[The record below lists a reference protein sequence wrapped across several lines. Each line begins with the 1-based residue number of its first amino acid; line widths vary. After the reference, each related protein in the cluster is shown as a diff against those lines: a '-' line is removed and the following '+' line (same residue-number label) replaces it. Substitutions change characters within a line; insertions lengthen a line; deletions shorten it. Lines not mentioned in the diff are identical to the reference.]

1 MTANPTMTPA
11 DGPSDALVQ
20 TNAASVVE
28 IARRLREDLR
38 AIDELRRRDARDE
51 ETLETLRL
59 RDLEATTASWML
71 RRRKLKQS
79 SLGDCERAQL
89 RELFDAL
96 DADGGGEVE
105 FDEVVGAFAVVMG
118 GSDAEAA
125 ARELFARIDV
135 DGSGTLD
142 FQEFTRLMSDLES
155 AREQGSSSGDERGAI
170 FRQAAAA
177 LQTRRCVSD
186 FIEQWSGR
194 DGGRAKH
201 NASN

>member
-1 MTANPTMTPA
+1 MTPA

-20 TNAASVVE
+20 TNASSVVE

-59 RDLEATTASWML
+59 RELEATTASWML

-79 SLGDCERAQL
+79 TLDDCERAQL

-142 FQEFTRLMSDLES
+142 FQEFTRLMSDLEC
-155 AREQGSSSGDERGAI
+155 AREQGSSGGDERGAI

-194 DGGRAKH
+194 DGARAKH
-201 NASN
+201 HAFN

>member
-1 MTANPTMTPA
+1 MTLTDPR
-11 DGPSDALVQ
+11 SDRALVQ
-20 TNAASVVE
+20 TNASSVID

-38 AIDELRRRDARDE
+38 AIDELRRRDARGE
-51 ETLETLRL
+51 ESLETFRL
-59 RDLEATTASWML
+59 RDLEAKTASWLL

-79 SLGDCERAQL
+79 SLGDRERTQL

-155 AREQGSSSGDERGAI
+155 AREQGSSGGGDERGAI

-186 FIEQWSGR
+186 FIEQWTGR
-194 DGGRAKH
+194 DGGRAKRH
-201 NASN
+201 AFK